1 MFVESEPLD
10 QINNPKTWSKGF
22 YMDIKEIAQNQVKTV
37 DGTVYENKPVTKESN
52 RYVVPEDSECISD
65 IKFVKDK
72 VDEYIA
78 DSFEALKKE
87 SGVGMISNENKI
99 KAQAQI
105 IDNCKEALKFLEM
118 YKNIRLNVE
127 LASKIKFN
135 VDPLPDKN

>member
-22 YMDIKEIAQNQVKTV
+22 YMDIKEIAKVEVKTT
-37 DGTVYENKPVTKESN
+37 DGIAYENKPVEKVNN
-52 RYVVPEDSECISD
+52 RYVVPEDSECIGD

-78 DSFEALKKE
+78 DSFEVLKKDT
-87 SGVGMISNENKI
+87 GVGLMANENKI
-99 KAQAQI
+99 KSQAQI

-127 LASKIKFN
+127 LASKIRFN
-135 VDPLPDKN
+135 IDPLPDKN